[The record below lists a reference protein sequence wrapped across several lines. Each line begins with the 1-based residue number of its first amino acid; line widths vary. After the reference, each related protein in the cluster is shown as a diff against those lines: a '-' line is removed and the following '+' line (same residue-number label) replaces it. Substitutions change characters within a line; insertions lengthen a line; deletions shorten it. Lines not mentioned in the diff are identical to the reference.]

1 MSPLLELALG
11 AFRVVLYIGYVL
23 LAGILT
29 FWVLVWP
36 DGSTER
42 RLVLMTGLG
51 TALMILS
58 TIAGPALQLL
68 FGAGSPGDAVTP
80 LSGAALIVR
89 LAALAFMGFFLVD
102 LVRAAI
108 TGWRRVA
115 SVVVVAL
122 IAATLVVQP
131 NAVGGPWQLVK
142 IIATSGHV
150 LATAAWLGGLLALAA
165 VLITHENLK
174 ELDWLIPAFS
184 VVATFSVIT
193 LVVTGCVQALA
204 IAGGFIPLVTS
215 RYGLVLFIKVV
226 LFGVMLVL
234 GNRGRRYASRV
245 AFRRV
250 NPLADSANR
259 AGIHRLVVV
268 MGAEVALALL
278 ILVTTSL
285 LVLAAPAT

>member
-11 AFRVVLYIGYVL
+11 AIRVVLYIGYVL
-23 LAGILT
+23 LAGIVT

-42 RLVLMTGLG
+42 RLVLMTGFG

-115 SVVVVAL
+115 SIVVVAL

-234 GNRGRRYASRV
+234 GSRGRRYASRV

-250 NPLADSANR
+250 NPRADSANR
-259 AGIHRLVVV
+259 AGIHRLAVV
-268 MGAEVALALL
+268 MGAEVALALV

-285 LVLAAPAT
+285 LVLAAPAP

>member
-36 DGSTER
+36 EGSTER

-68 FGAGSPGDAVTP
+68 FGAGSPGDAVTR

-108 TGWRRVA
+108 TGWRRLA
-115 SVVVVAL
+115 AIVVVAL

-165 VLITHENLK
+165 VLITHQNLK

-234 GNRGRRYASRV
+234 GNRGRRYAARV

-259 AGIHRLVVV
+259 AGIHRLAVV
-268 MGAEVALALL
+268 MGGEVALALV

-285 LVLAAPAT
+285 LVLAAPAP

>member
-11 AFRVVLYIGYVL
+11 AFRVVMYIGYVL

-42 RLVLMTGLG
+42 RLVQMTGLG

-115 SVVVVAL
+115 SVVVVVL

-268 MGAEVALALL
+268 MGAEVALALV